1 MFTKKID
8 LVSIGDITTDAFIR
22 LKDASIHCRLDKQNC
37 ELCMPFKE
45 KIPFESVKVIRAV
58 GNASNA
64 AVSASRLGLKS
75 LLVSDIGNDDNG
87 KECLDELQRNK
98 IVSRFVTKHYD
109 KATNYHFVL
118 WYENDR
124 TILVNHVDY
133 DYKLPSLPQSKWI
146 YLTSIGAYSP
156 QYYASIQNHLEKNPS
171 IKLAFQPGTF
181 QIKLGLD
188 KMKFFYERSEVFIS
202 NLEEA
207 QRILVNDSRD
217 IKYLLKGIHSKGPKL
232 TIITDGVNGAY
243 MFDGDH
249 FYKMPMYP
257 NPRPAVERT
266 GCGDA
271 FASTFVTY
279 LALGMTPLE
288 SLIRAPINSMSVSQF
303 IGSQEG
309 LLEHEQVEWWL
320 KKAPDDYRPQ
330 EI

>member
-1 MFTKKID
+1 
-8 LVSIGDITTDAFIR
+8 
-22 LKDASIHCRLDKQNC
+22 
-37 ELCMPFKE
+37 
-45 KIPFESVKVIRAV
+45 
-58 GNASNA
+58 
-64 AVSASRLGLKS
+64 
-75 LLVSDIGNDDNG
+75 
-87 KECLDELQRNK
+87 
-98 IVSRFVTKHYD
+98 
-109 KATNYHFVL
+109 
-118 WYENDR
+118 
-124 TILVNHVDY
+124 
-133 DYKLPSLPQSKWI
+133 
-146 YLTSIGAYSP
+146 
-156 QYYASIQNHLEKNPS
+156 
-171 IKLAFQPGTF
+171 LAFQPGTF

-320 KKAPDDYRPQ
+320 KKAPDDYKPQ